1 MNNLTVTPT
10 GIHFQPAGFLQKPA
24 LNVLASPP
32 FLTSTDSFVLQ
43 PNRAVTVRNGATS
56 PNFKKNE
63 PSDSYLDAYN
73 ERIDNL
79 TAERTGL
86 TEAGYTTDPNSG
98 NSFWYGVDKSAN
110 TIRSK
115 LMGSLRS
122 QDWLNNMLPTI
133 QSIRKKS
140 TEKGDNFTF
149 TKGIETVP
157 TLQGEMVE
165 VETPRFC
172 FPKARSS
179 DGIFRL
185 SLLGD
190 PGYNTATL
198 HYNLAA
204 IKALPETLA
213 RNEGEDYQWDALLSM
228 GDNLYG
234 EDDES
239 QSKKAPKNQSGHPD
253 HFWNNIGNAYSD
265 FFADDIPFFTAL
277 GNHEVKNGHK
287 DKFLKYVDLPPFY
300 RMSFGGDDK
309 GDGACVE
316 IFVINMTGFRPSESV
331 KLQSSQANSVAEAE
345 AETKLQNAWLLNQ
358 LADSMKSNPKAKR
371 LIVGHYPIFQQD
383 QTVEM
388 SFAKEFRYTIGL
400 IYQNLLDQKITTVN
414 GEKPTPIDMWLNGH
428 VHKFTV
434 NQSSQLATDEGQV
447 FELPSTLTQWAA
459 GCTAHCEQ
467 LGKEEQWTNDRDSS
481 TSMWAEATL
490 GLDSMDVLCQ
500 NIGTGFS
507 AMEINPEET
516 EKPITI
522 SFIQPPMQPLKTTGK
537 KQEGTYWWGQLV
549 ETGALSSKE
558 AHPENYKAVY
568 TMKL

>member
-1 MNNLTVTPT
+1 MNNFTVTPT
-10 GIHFQPAGFLQKPA
+10 DNSFQRSGFLQKPA
-24 LNVLASPP
+24 LTMRASTP
-32 FLTSTDSFVLQ
+32 FSTSTDSFVLQ
-43 PNRAVTVRNGATS
+43 PSRAVTLRNGATS

-63 PSDSYLDAYN
+63 PSDSFIDAYN
-73 ERIDNL
+73 ERIDTL

-86 TEAGYTTDPNSG
+86 TEAGYSTEPN
-98 NSFWYGVDKSAN
+98 NWHSFWYGVDKGAN
-110 TIRSK
+110 TIRSNF
-115 LMGSLRS
+115 MGSFRS

-133 QSIRKKS
+133 QSIRNKS
-140 TEKGDNFTF
+140 TEEGDRFNFT
-149 TKGIETVP
+149 TGKVTVP

-165 VETPRFC
+165 VETPRCC

-179 DGIFRL
+179 NGIFRL

-190 PGYNTATL
+190 PGYNNATL

-204 IKALPETLA
+204 IKALPETLG
-213 RNEGEDYQWDALLSM
+213 RNEGETYQWDALLSM
-228 GDNLYG
+228 CDNLYG
-234 EDDES
+234 EKDEA

-277 GNHEVKNGHK
+277 GNHEVKDGHK
-287 DKFLKYVDLPPFY
+287 DKFLKYVDLPPYY
-300 RMSFGGDDK
+300 RMSFGGNDQ

-316 IFVINMTGFRPSESV
+316 IFVINMTNLTPLDAI
-331 KLQSSQANSVAEAE
+331 KLQEKQAGSVANVEAE
-345 AETKLQNAWLLNQ
+345 GKCQNAWLLSQ
-358 LADSMKSNPKAKR
+358 LADSMKTNPKAKR
-371 LIVGHYPIFQQD
+371 IILGHYPIFNQD
-383 QTVEM
+383 KNINKPY
-388 SFAKEFRYTIGL
+388 AKEFRYTIGL
-400 IYQNLLDQKITTVN
+400 IYKNLLDQEITTVN
-414 GEKPTPIDMWLNGH
+414 GKKPTPIDMWLNGH

-434 NQSSQLATDEGQV
+434 NESSQLATDEGQV
-447 FELPSTLTQWAA
+447 FDLPSTLTQWAA

-467 LGKEEQWTNDRDSS
+467 LGKEEQWTIDRDSS
-481 TSMWAEATL
+481 KSVWAEETL

-500 NIGTGFS
+500 NVSTGFS
-507 AMEINPEET
+507 SMEIDPKET
-516 EKPITI
+516 EKPITL

-549 ETGALSSKE
+549 ETGALSSQE